1 MDIHYILLYH
11 IQVDITTAQDEGK
24 LIQQHKTWPCFTT
37 KNNYVRNWISHF
49 PISHSLSL
57 IYIPFLLLLDYR
69 CFVRSVGSDQ
79 CHQCQWRHQCTQ
91 IEAIDIWW
99 KTKLWIETPNK
110 PPNNKCWNPAMTR
123 NRIRIRNGCVWIR
136 SEETKALWCR
146 QDKTAGVFPIAII
159 AARLDWIYH
168 VARTGGEGYR
178 YHPICWVRRRGHW
191 TSLGCGIHP
200 PLGWN

>member
-110 PPNNKCWNPAMTR
+110 PPKTTVEIQQWQGIESGFGTDAFGSGRKRPR
-123 NRIRIRNGCVWIR
+123 HFDVGRIKLR
-136 SEETKALWCR
+136 
-146 QDKTAGVFPIAII
+146 VFFQLP
-159 AARLDWIYH
+159 
-168 VARTGGEGYR
+168 
-178 YHPICWVRRRGHW
+178 
-191 TSLGCGIHP
+191 
-200 PLGWN
+200 